1 MNLCIYRNPDNCGC
15 CNFMIDPSSNNFYC
29 QKHRF
34 NENRLYDIIND
45 AIGRV
50 SIDNYQIY
58 KLFKYIYDSDF
69 IYTK

>member
-1 MNLCIYRNPDNCGC
+1 MYFSWRIANCAVSS
-15 CNFMIDPSSNNFYC
+15 FDKTSDPSSNNFYC

-58 KLFKYIYDSDF
+58 KLIG
-69 IYTK
+69 